1 MAPLTI
7 PKTFKFKLI
16 FPLPISV
23 ATIVENANI
32 EMVAETLISNTINL
46 ASNLEEL
53 FTPILEFQS
62 PITKK
67 KKRDH
72 ESVRHFQD
80 QWATKLPWAKSI

>member
-7 PKTFKFKLI
+7 PKKFKFKLI

-23 ATIVENANI
+23 ATIVENVDI
-32 EMVAETLISNTINL
+32 EMVTKTLISNTINL
-46 ASNLEEL
+46 ASKSKVIL
-53 FTPILEFQS
+53 TPSLEFQS

-72 ESVRHFQD
+72 ECICHFQD
-80 QWATKLPWAKSI
+80 RWATKLPWA